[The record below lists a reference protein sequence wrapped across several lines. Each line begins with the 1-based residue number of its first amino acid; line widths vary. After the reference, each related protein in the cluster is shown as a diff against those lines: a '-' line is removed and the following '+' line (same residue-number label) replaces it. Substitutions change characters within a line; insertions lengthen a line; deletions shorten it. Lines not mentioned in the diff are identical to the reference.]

1 MVKRLLK
8 LNIGSGLITP
18 YGWVNID
25 SSWNARLA
33 KWPKLRKILGRL
45 HLLPVYLVEIP
56 WPSNITVF
64 DVRKGLPYLDNSVKF
79 IYASH
84 LFEHL
89 SRLEARKL
97 LKESYRVLVPGG
109 VIRIIV
115 PDLLLCAK
123 NYLENFQKYDRNSK
137 QLPPAEN
144 FLESLQMYDQNL
156 VNQPFWLKFYKMFHD
171 KNTHKWMYDLESLS
185 YLLRMTGFKDISEK
199 RFSESIIED
208 IIQLDQYDRF
218 QNSICLEAIK

>member
-8 LNIGSGLITP
+8 LNIGSGLIAP
-18 YGWVNID
+18 MGWVNID

-33 KWPKLRKILGRL
+33 KWPKLRRILGRL
-45 HLLPVYLVEIP
+45 HLLTGYLVEIP

-64 DVRKGLPYLDNSVKF
+64 DVRKGLPYPDNSVKF
-79 IYASH
+79 IYTSH

-97 LKESYRVLVPGG
+97 LKESYRVLVTGG

-156 VNQPFWLKFYKMFHD
+156 VNQPFWLKLYKKFYD
-171 KNTHKWMYDLESLS
+171 KNTHKWMYDRKSLT
-185 YLLRMTGFKDISEK
+185 YLLRMAGFKDISQK
-199 RFSESIIED
+199 RLGESVIED
-208 IIQLDQYDRF
+208 VANLDRPERF
-218 QNSICLEAIK
+218 QASVCLEAIK